1 MIADNFF
8 ATCPR
13 GLESLLAQELTEL
26 GGQQVTAQ
34 HGGVAFQGDLLLAYR
49 INLYSRIASR
59 VLWQVAR
66 GTYRNEEDIYKGVV
80 KLPWSKWVR
89 PELTMLVKVT
99 AIKSPLKSL
108 NFITLKIKDA
118 VCDRLREDTGSR
130 PSIDTVSPDFRVHVF
145 LEENRYIAYLDTS
158 GDSLYKRGFR
168 QETVIAPLRENL
180 AAGII
185 KLSGWQPG
193 TPFLDPMCG
202 SGTFLIEA
210 AMMALNIAPGL
221 KRGFAFE
228 KFGNFNA
235 AGWQALRK
243 EAQAQVK
250 EATTLPIWGSD
261 KDIRAVRIAQKNLAA
276 AGLDAAVTVQPAD
289 VLEITP
295 PAESGVVIAN
305 PPYGVRIGEET
316 VLQDFYPQLATA
328 MKQKFAGWKV
338 CLFSGDPSLPKLIR
352 LKPSRKT
359 PLFNGALECR
369 LFEYQMV
376 AGSNRDKPAAD

>member
-1 MIADNFF
+1 M
-8 ATCPR
+8 
-13 GLESLLAQELTEL
+13 LAQEIAEL
-26 GGQQVTAQ
+26 GGQQVQAQ
-34 HGGVAFQGDLLLAYR
+34 HGGVGFQGDLLLAYR
-49 INLYSRIASR
+49 INLHSRLASR
-59 VLWQVAR
+59 VLWQLAR
-66 GTYRNEEDIYKGVV
+66 GSYRNEEDIYKSVV

-89 PELTMLVKVT
+89 PDLTMLVKVT

-118 VCDRLREDTGSR
+118 VCDRLRQDTGSR
-130 PSIDTVSPDFRVHVF
+130 PSIDTVEPDFRVHVF
-145 LEENRYIAYLDTS
+145 LEGNKYVAYLDTS

-168 QETVIAPLRENL
+168 QESVVAPLRENL

-210 AMMALNIAPGL
+210 AMMALNIPPGL
-221 KRGFAFE
+221 RRGFAFE
-228 KFGNFNA
+228 KFGNFDS

-243 EAQAQVK
+243 DAQAGIK
-250 EATTLPIWGSD
+250 PLTLLPIWGSD

-276 AGLDAAVTVQPAD
+276 AGLEQAVTVQPAD
-289 VLEITP
+289 VLEIAP
-295 PAESGVVIAN
+295 PAETGVLITN

-328 MKQKFAGWKV
+328 MKQKFAGWTV
-338 CLFSGDPSLPKLIR
+338 CLFSGDPALPKLIR

-376 AGSNRDKPAAD
+376 AGSNRDKPVQE